1 MTTDK
6 RDVQSLHGTFGDSDI
21 VIRDADRDSLSAL
34 PLAIIPLETPAL
46 QRVRLVKNNSLE
58 GVVEMFED
66 ASTGSGHVHPKSLYE
81 AIPSVTGLDTEV
93 VKKLASLHSYDV
105 YSLRI
110 SLRDAG
116 INVNDVSFLKL
127 SSSKQEELS
136 VYMRPFI
143 QRLIVQI
150 YGGGA
155 DVGSTTD
162 ITTLFHDPDVK
173 VARQKLT
180 TISSQLSIALQDV
193 PGFLEDY
200 GDVYLSIAY
209 YRQCLDTIAPTI
221 DDFVT
226 AMNDILKHDQLK
238 QNPDLIKVA
247 KRLQAKV
254 LKLQSVLDERF
265 RIFSQST
272 QEMWQDMNA
281 DRFGEFR
288 TLVEDNHAA
297 LGGLL
302 CALSVKM
309 NAWASK
315 FPSRHSAGPN
325 RWADFVMTDMRQG
338 M

>member
-1 MTTDK
+1 M
-6 RDVQSLHGTFGDSDI
+6 HGTIGDTDI
-21 VIRDADRDSLSAL
+21 VIRDSDRDSLSAL

-46 QRVRLVKNNSLE
+46 RRVRLVKNNSLE

-66 ASTGSGHVHPKSLYE
+66 SSAGSGHVHPKGLYE
-81 AIPSVTGLDTEV
+81 AIPSVTGLDSEV
-93 VKKLASLHSYDV
+93 VNKLATLHSYDV

-116 INVNDVSFLKL
+116 IDVNDVSFLKL
-127 SSSKQEELS
+127 SAAKQGELS
-136 VYMRPFI
+136 VYMKPFI
-143 QRLIVQI
+143 QRLIMQI
-150 YGGGA
+150 YGGDTEIGA
-155 DVGSTTD
+155 ATD
-162 ITTLFHDPDVK
+162 ITTLFHDPDVQ
-173 VARQKLT
+173 VARQKLKN
-180 TISSQLSIALQDV
+180 ISDQLSIALQDV
-193 PGFLEDY
+193 PEFLEDY

-209 YRQCLDTIAPTI
+209 YRQCLDAIAPTI
-221 DDFVT
+221 DDFV
-226 AMNDILKHDQLK
+226 ACMDDILKHNQLK
-238 QNPDLIKVA
+238 QNPELIKVS

-265 RIFSQST
+265 RIFAQST

-288 TLVEDNHAA
+288 KLVEDNHAA

-309 NAWASK
+309 NAWAAK
-315 FPSRHSAGPN
+315 FPSRHSAGPS